1 MKPKVNIDFCD
12 FHPGFPKTD
21 NFYYHLL
28 CERFD
33 VRICDQPDFLL
44 FGPYGHEHRLHSG
57 VRIFVS
63 IEPGLPDFKVCDYS
77 ITSRL
82 LDHPR
87 HLHLPSY
94 VTCGLPGNLIKR
106 DDNPEEILAGKTR
119 FCSFIVSNYHP
130 RRNRHRVDFF
140 RELSKYGRVD
150 SGGTAFNNIG
160 GPIPNGQAGKIAFLR
175 SCKFNIAFEN
185 RSRPGYTTEKIYDA
199 MAARSLP
206 VYWGD
211 PLIKEQFNPSSF
223 LNRADF
229 STDEELVEK
238 IIELDRDD
246 AKYLEYLRQPY
257 FHNDQPNPY
266 FDRARLQDFFDR
278 IFSTPILPVARQK
291 RRAWFSPGRWIAVK
305 RHHRLPLS
313 WEQAAAESKASFP

>member
-63 IEPGLPDFKVCDYS
+63 VEPGLPDFKVCDYS
-77 ITSRL
+77 VTCRTL
-82 LDHPR
+82 EDPR
-87 HLHLPSY
+87 HLHLPAY
-94 VTCGLPGNLIKR
+94 VPFCPPGELTKR
-106 DDNPEEILAGKTR
+106 SDNPEQILATKTR
-119 FCSFIVSNYHP
+119 FCSFVVSNYHP
-130 RRNRHRVDFF
+130 GRNRHRVEIFHK
-140 RELSKYGRVD
+140 LSRYKRVD
-150 SGGTAFNNIG
+150 SGGRAFNNIG
-160 GPIPNGQAGKIAFLR
+160 GPLPEGRAHKIAFLR
-175 SCKFNIAFEN
+175 TCKFNIAYEN
-185 RSRPGYTTEKIYDA
+185 RSRPGYTTEKICDA
-199 MAARSLP
+199 MAARALP

-211 PLIKEQFNPSSF
+211 PLITEQFNPRSF

-229 STDEELVEK
+229 ASDEALIER

-246 AKYLEYLRQPY
+246 AKYLQYLREPY
-257 FHNDQPNPY
+257 FGNDAPNRF
-266 FDRARLQDFFDR
+266 FDRARLLAFFDH
-278 IFSTPILPVARQK
+278 IFTTPIQPVAR
-291 RRAWFSPGRWIAVK
+291 RRRLMSFGRWVSLK
-305 RHHRLPLS
+305 RHRPPSVHWP
-313 WEQAAAESKASFP
+313 PPGGG